1 MCPKVKRYK
10 GKEMRTSWG
19 TKREQNLCLEGDT
32 ASEGKVKK
40 VLCNIGAARLEVE
53 GFHLG
58 FLVNVVF
65 AGIAEAVLKAA
76 RFGGKSPDEAFARG
90 QGFGGA
96 VEDFVLKCEG
106 SVDPLPTGGLES

>member
-10 GKEMRTSWG
+10 VKEMG
-19 TKREQNLCLEGDT
+19 TVSEAKSEQKPCLEGDT

-40 VLCNIGAARLEVE
+40 CSVTLGCPDLEAE

-65 AGIAEAVLKAA
+65 ARVA
-76 RFGGKSPDEAFARG
+76 
-90 QGFGGA
+90 
-96 VEDFVLKCEG
+96 
-106 SVDPLPTGGLES
+106 